1 MFGKINNNF
10 KMTHFEQSLYKFGH
24 IWTNLH
30 NFRQVWTISDIFKRL
45 PILKVPSGVTVMRP
59 FVVAGK
65 IIPGLDSLIQKSVG
79 VGFPEAMQS
88 REAGAPSATFWSV
101 GSTKNIGGAVKN

>member
-1 MFGKINNNF
+1 MNNLRPTCKI
-10 KMTHFEQSLYKFGH
+10 SCKFGQVS
-24 IWTNLH
+24 IEFEKFQTFL
-30 NFRQVWTISDIFKRL
+30 FRCL

>member
-1 MFGKINNNF
+1 MIGGGLSAFWATLTSARDKIDPL
-10 KMTHFEQSLYKFGH
+10 SLTAAQLYH
-24 IWTNLH
+24 PESRRAIT
-30 NFRQVWTISDIFKRL
+30 V

-101 GSTKNIGGAVKN
+101 GSTKNIGGE